1 MSATQESNEVSFRRQ
16 QFAKKM
22 KQIVTATGYARV
34 LNQGRKRDVSPE
46 LSQTVERLLAKIEE
60 TAVEAKDVLRRPG
73 EGGHYS
79 TAGDPTAASGASCRE
94 MPVRQVATPNGCI

>member
-60 TAVEAKDVLRRPG
+60 TAVEVI
-73 EGGHYS
+73 
-79 TAGDPTAASGASCRE
+79 E
-94 MPVRQVATPNGCI
+94 MVKLPNKGRGK